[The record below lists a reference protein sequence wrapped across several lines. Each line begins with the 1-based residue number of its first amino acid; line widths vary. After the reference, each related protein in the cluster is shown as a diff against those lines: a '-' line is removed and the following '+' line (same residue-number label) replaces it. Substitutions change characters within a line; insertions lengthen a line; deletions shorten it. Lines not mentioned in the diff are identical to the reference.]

1 MMTAQMDALI
11 EAAQAGFI
19 PDGGTSL
26 GAVLEAFPEFFRL
39 LTEKLHELGEYIPGM
54 GMSEEAGALISDMAV
69 HCGAAQ
75 ESASSAALVNLAQF
89 LNGG

>member
-1 MMTAQMDALI
+1 MTAQMDALI

-19 PDGGTSL
+19 PDGGSSL
-26 GAVLEAFPEFFRL
+26 GAVLEGFPQLFATLEA
-39 LTEKLHELGEYIPGM
+39 KLHELGEYIPGM
-54 GMSEEAGALISDMAV
+54 GMSEEAGALVSDMAV

-75 ESASSAALVNLAQF
+75 EAASSAALTNLARF